1 MTNSVSSLF
10 SSSEIT
16 SLVSQLETRLDAP
29 ITVEQDE
36 VKTDQAQISALG
48 SVQGALSSL
57 SSALSKISDP
67 STIDSVQATVSNSN
81 ATASA
86 AASAVNG
93 SYALS
98 NIVLAKPQEL
108 LSKLYTSGS
117 AELGSGA
124 GTLTFTFAGGTTASV
139 DIASGSASVSGIAKA
154 INAADIGVSASV
166 IQTGSGAY
174 LSLQGGQT
182 GTTEAFAVSGTG
194 SLAGLV
200 YSAGGSSN
208 TLSLSQAARDAQFDL
223 NGALVVEPS
232 NSNLNV
238 VQGLTINLTASGSAN
253 IKVAASTEDL
263 SSALSSFAT
272 QFNNAL
278 SVIAKETEYKA
289 ATSSSASTNGSSSKA
304 AVGPLLGDVTV
315 EQLSQALLSTIAS
328 AAGGGVSAASIGL
341 TLGSAGSLT
350 FSSAALAS
358 AYAMNPTAVYGLVQ
372 KIEQGLSGVLGGT
385 LGSDGTTAAGLGS
398 GTAGSGAIGA
408 ATTDLKSTVTSLDQ
422 AISAQETLAAQQVA
436 SLEQAFST
444 AEANF
449 NSASTTLDYL
459 STILGTSSSSGG

>member
-29 ITVEQDE
+29 ITVEQDQ

-67 STIDSVQATVSNSN
+67 SSIDSMQATVSNSN

-86 AASAVNG
+86 GASAVSG
-93 SYALS
+93 SYTLS

-108 LSKLYTSGS
+108 LSKPYTSGS
-117 AELGSGA
+117 AELGSSA
-124 GTLTFTFAGGTTASV
+124 GTVTFTFAGGTTATV
-139 DIASGSASVSGIAKA
+139 DVASGSASISGIAKA
-154 INAADIGVSASV
+154 INEADAGVSASV

-174 LSLQGGQT
+174 LSLQGGET
-182 GTTEAFAVSGTG
+182 GTSESFSVSGTG
-194 SLAGLV
+194 SLAGLS
-200 YSAGGSSN
+200 YSTGGSSS
-208 TLSLSQAARDAQFDL
+208 TLSLAQAARDAQFDL
-223 NGALVVEPS
+223 NGALVVESS
-232 NSNLNV
+232 NANLSV

-272 QFNNAL
+272 QFNNAV

-289 ATSSSASTNGSSSKA
+289 ATSSSASTSGSSSA
-304 AVGPLLGDVTV
+304 AEVGPLLGDITV

-328 AAGGGVSAASIGL
+328 AGGSGVSAASIGL
-341 TLGSAGSLT
+341 TLGSTGSLT

-358 AYAMNPTAVYGLVQ
+358 AYAKNPTAVNNLVQ
-372 KIEQGLSGVLGGT
+372 KIEQGLSGVLAGA
-385 LGSDGTTAAGLGS
+385 LGSDGSAATAAGS
-398 GTAGSGAIGA
+398 GTTGSGAIGA

-422 AISAQETLAAQQVA
+422 AISAQETLAAEQVA

-459 STILGTSSSSGG
+459 SAILGTSSGSGG